1 MVREA
6 ASKSEA
12 AALDAVDRAEAALAR
27 RRADWSRAKEVGGQV
42 VQSLGHMG
50 RTTVSGVAEFNGA
63 LGRYGKGALTDT
75 IDIGR
80 KSIASKDFG
89 EVVDLFVDYIS
100 HRSRALF
107 ASIDELNAIA
117 RASTFAAWSPI
128 GDLLSKGGE
137 RGAA

>member
-1 MVREA
+1 L
-6 ASKSEA
+6 S
-12 AALDAVDRAEAALAR
+12 
-27 RRADWSRAKEVGGQV
+27 
-42 VQSLGHMG
+42 
-50 RTTVSGVAEFNGA
+50 
-63 LGRYGKGALTDT
+63 
-75 IDIGR
+75 
-80 KSIASKDFG
+80 KSIASQDLG

>member
-100 HRSRALF
+100 HRSRTLF
-107 ASIDELNAIA
+107 ASI
-117 RASTFAAWSPI
+117 
-128 GDLLSKGGE
+128 
-137 RGAA
+137 

>member
-1 MVREA
+1 METQDKGLRAAINDVSTMVREA

-75 IDIGR
+75 IDIEQEHCVPGSWGGGGPLR
-80 KSIASKDFG
+80 RLHIASQPRI
-89 EVVDLFVDYIS
+89 VRL
-100 HRSRALF
+100 H
-107 ASIDELNAIA
+107 
-117 RASTFAAWSPI
+117 
-128 GDLLSKGGE
+128 
-137 RGAA
+137 